1 MQTHPKTGKSSQ
13 ITSMDDAPEL
23 RGSDRLAGARDA
35 TPSADL
41 PLDPRRAVRIRERIM
56 GGAYDSLD
64 VVDAMA
70 RRLLDH
76 GDL

>member
-1 MQTHPKTGKSSQ
+1 MQTHPKTGKSRQ
-13 ITSMDDAPEL
+13 NTSTDDVREPG
-23 RGSDRLAGARDA
+23 GSSHLADARDA
-35 TPSADL
+35 TPSAGL
-41 PLDPRRAVRIRERIM
+41 PLDPRRAVRIRERVM
-56 GGAYDSLD
+56 GGAYDSLE

>member
-1 MQTHPKTGKSSQ
+1 
-13 ITSMDDAPEL
+13 MDDVQEP
-23 RGSDRLAGARDA
+23 RGSSHLADARDA
-35 TPSADL
+35 TPSVGL

-56 GGAYDSLD
+56 GGAYDSLE